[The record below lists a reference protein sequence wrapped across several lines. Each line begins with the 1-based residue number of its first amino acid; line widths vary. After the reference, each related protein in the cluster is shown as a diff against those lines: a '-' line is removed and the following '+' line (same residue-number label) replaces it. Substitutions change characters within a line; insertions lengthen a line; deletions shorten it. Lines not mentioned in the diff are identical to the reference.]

1 MKTEN
6 GSKIKKIVAVILG
19 QMVIA
24 SFKFQVDGRKV
35 GKKIADNSQLDQT
48 VAEKFKNFVGDFGS
62 ARKEGIGNASK

>member
-24 SFKFQVDGRKV
+24 SFKMGER
-35 GKKIADNSQLDQT
+35 
-48 VAEKFKNFVGDFGS
+48 
-62 ARKEGIGNASK
+62 